1 MPHELL
7 KRIIERASDSL
18 AESVYLR
25 MLMDRHAVRGQLH
38 LRGTVPTWEDIVTL
52 AVKEATLTREEATRL
67 LAEARSGRFAGVTFG
82 RLRSSGRQAETRSP
96 DRTGGRRKSVKKA
109 HPGKGG
115 GNPQSG

>member
-25 MLMDRHAVRGQLH
+25 MLMDRRAVRGQLH
-38 LRGTVPTWEDIVTL
+38 LRGTVPTWEDIVTR

-67 LAEARSGRFAGVTFG
+67 LAEARNGRFAGVMFG
-82 RLRSSGRQAETRSP
+82 SERSAGRQVETRTP
-96 DRTGGRRKSVKKA
+96 DRAGGRRKRVKKA
-109 HPGKGG
+109 QPGKEGG
-115 GNPQSG
+115 DPESG